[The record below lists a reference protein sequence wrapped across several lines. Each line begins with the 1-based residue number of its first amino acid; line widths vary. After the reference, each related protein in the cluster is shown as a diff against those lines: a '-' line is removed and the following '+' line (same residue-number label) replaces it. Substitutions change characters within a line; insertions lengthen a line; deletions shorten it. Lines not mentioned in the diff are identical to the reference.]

1 MLAIIIPYF
10 KRTFFEATLA
20 SLAAQTCQDFKVY
33 IGDDASPEDPSNLIE
48 KYKGQF
54 DFSYHRFEDNL
65 GGTSLTKQWERCI
78 ALSSNEEWLMILGDD
93 DVLGKN
99 CLASF
104 YENINKLSNIN
115 VVRFVTCKIDDNGG
129 LNGDLQINEE
139 LDNAKSIIFNNKRS
153 SLSEYILRK
162 VTINKIGFKDFP
174 LAWFSDVLAVLE
186 FSNFSTI
193 FSIKNAIV
201 YIRVSS
207 ISISGSNTNYRKKS
221 EGGFQFYYYLLK
233 SKRSYFTYKEQIQL
247 QEKLIKSYL
256 NNKKNILFF
265 FKTSLLI
272 LFNSNLKHYFL
283 FLIAIVKN
291 ILFKQMPHANRQ

>member
-10 KRTFFEATLA
+10 KLTFFEATLT

-33 IGDDASPEDPSNLIE
+33 IGNDASPEDPSNLIE

-99 CLASF
+99 CVASF

-115 VVRFVTCKIDDNGG
+115 VVRFVTCKIDENGG

-139 LDNAKSIIFNNKRS
+139 LENAKSIIFNNKRS
-153 SLSEYILRK
+153 SLSEYLFRK
-162 VTINKIGFKDFP
+162 VMINKIGFKYFP
-174 LAWFSDVLAVLE
+174 LAWFSDVLAILE
-186 FSNFSTI
+186 FSEFRTV
-193 FSIKNAIV
+193 FSIRDAIV
-201 YIRVSS
+201 YIRISC
-207 ISISGSNTNYRKKS
+207 ISISGSKTNHRKKS
-221 EGGFQFYYYLLK
+221 EASFEFYYYLLK
-233 SKRSYFTYKEQIQL
+233 SRKNYFTNDEQIQL

-256 NNKKNILFF
+256 NNKKNIFFF
-265 FKTSLLI
+265 FKTFILI
-272 LFNSNLKHYFL
+272 LLNGDLERYSFFL
-283 FLIAIVKN
+283 NAIVKN
-291 ILFKQMPHANRQ
+291 ILFNQMPHANRQ